1 MSTHTVD
8 LFEAHGKGQQIVRK
22 IFIGNFA
29 SMQFTRN
36 PFNVSKKKKK
46 KKIEFILIIKEF

>member
-8 LFEAHGKGQQIVRK
+8 LFEARGKGQQIVRK

-46 KKIEFILIIKEF
+46 IEFILIINEF

>member
-8 LFEAHGKGQQIVRK
+8 LFEARGKGQQIVRK

-36 PFNVSKKKKK
+36 PFNVSKKKR

>member
-8 LFEAHGKGQQIVRK
+8 LFEARGKGQIVRK

-36 PFNVSKKKKK
+36 PFNVSEKKRKK
-46 KKIEFILIIKEF
+46 LSLY